1 MEETARQVKED
12 GGEESPTVKS
22 TQEQFLLK
30 TVGGKEVV
38 WIDKSP
44 LTNKELNSHTAV
56 AQYIAQ
62 HIGEVYTII
71 ESGQS
76 VYIGDDLPG
85 EYTQSKYTTYLLKK
99 KPAGLRVKNRAI
111 SGFGELIETAT
122 NRRWEKTRH
131 KTNKDAKYGIYRYDS
146 TFAFPVKDR
155 TGAVTKVRVF
165 DVELVIRNASDGK
178 NIFMTL

>member
-1 MEETARQVKED
+1 M
-12 GGEESPTVKS
+12 
-22 TQEQFLLK
+22 
-30 TVGGKEVV
+30 
-38 WIDKSP
+38 
-44 LTNKELNSHTAV
+44 
-56 AQYIAQ
+56 
-62 HIGEVYTII
+62 
-71 ESGQS
+71 
-76 VYIGDDLPG
+76 PG

-99 KPAGLRVKNRAI
+99 KPAGLRVKNRVI

-155 TGAVTKVRVF
+155 TGSVTKVRVF

-178 NIFMTL
+178 KYLYDIVNIKENITSAIDLTQREVRMAAHRADPRGDVFKDSVSQDD